1 MNLHTLYIILQQTLI
16 ITTLVIGMMMVIE
29 FINVRTGGLW
39 SKRLQKSPWIQILF
53 AIIMGVIPGCLGTYT
68 VVSLYVHR
76 VVNFPALMAAL
87 ISTTGD
93 EAFFMFS
100 LFPEKALLINLI
112 LIILAII
119 VAIILQFCLKNKFI
133 GLHNKEMSFPIHE
146 HEECSHSH
154 HHHHSVKKNIKNI
167 SFVRALLI
175 TMSLGVLILVLSGV
189 IDGSHHLNLLMGGA
203 SEESVMHS
211 MERQQVYKTTSL
223 QACGEEHHH
232 CDYSHQVSESPS
244 HQDCGEEHHHCD
256 YSHQVT
262 ESSSHQDCGEEHHH
276 CDYSHQVTET
286 LSHQDCGE
294 EHHHSHGGEADW
306 IRIILI
312 ILFVAILIIVIV
324 AEEHFLE
331 EHLWQHVI
339 KVHLPK
345 IFFWTFTV
353 ILCLTILNN
362 YVNIHDIIDSKPF
375 VVLLIAILVGLIPQ
389 SGPHLI
395 FLILFAN
402 GDLPLGIFLANCIV
416 QDGHGAL
423 PLLAESRKAFFVSKA
438 IKVVVAIFA
447 GIIFS

>member
-1 MNLHTLYIILQQTLI
+1 MNLQTLYIILQQTLI
-16 ITTLVIGMMMVIE
+16 ITTLVLGMMMVIE

-39 SKRLQKSPWIQILF
+39 SKKLQKSPWIQILF
-53 AIIMGVIPGCLGTYT
+53 AIVMGVIPGCLGTYT

-87 ISTTGD
+87 ITTTGD

-112 LIILAII
+112 LITLAVII
-119 VAIILQFCLKNKFI
+119 ATILQFSMKNKFI
-133 GLHNKEMSFPIHE
+133 GLRNEELSFPVHE
-146 HEECSHSH
+146 NESCSHSH

-175 TMSLGVLILVLSGV
+175 TLCVGVLSLVLSGV
-189 IDGSHHLNLLMGGA
+189 IDGSHHLNLLMGGQ

-211 MERQQVYKTTSL
+211 IERQQ
-223 QACGEEHHH
+223 
-232 CDYSHQVSESPS
+232 
-244 HQDCGEEHHHCD
+244 
-256 YSHQVT
+256 T
-262 ESSSHQDCGEEHHH
+262 ESAVCIDGHNH
-276 CDYSHQVTET
+276 CH
-286 LSHQDCGE
+286 
-294 EHHHSHGGEADW
+294 HHHSESEVQSSEFNSQCSTANHHHHDHGGEADW

-331 EHLWQHVI
+331 DHLWQHVI

-345 IFFWTFTV
+345 IFFWTFGV
-353 ILCLTILNN
+353 ISCLTILNN
-362 YVNIHDIIDSKPF
+362 YVNIHELIDSKPLI
-375 VVLLIAILVGLIPQ
+375 VLLIAILIGLIPQ

-438 IKVVVAIFA
+438 IKVVVAIFV

>member
-1 MNLHTLYIILQQTLI
+1 MSLHTLYIILQQTLI
-16 ITTLVIGMMMVIE
+16 ITTFVIGMMMVIE

-39 SKRLQKSPWIQILF
+39 SKKLQKSPWIQIIF
-53 AIIMGVIPGCLGTYT
+53 AIVMGVIPGCLGTYT

-87 ISTTGD
+87 ITTTGD

-100 LFPEKALLINLI
+100 LFPEKALLINLV
-112 LIILAII
+112 LITIAII
-119 VAIILQFCLKNKFI
+119 VATILQFTIKNKFI
-133 GLHNKEMSFPIHE
+133 GLKDKEMSFPIHE
-146 HEECSHSH
+146 HESCSHSH
-154 HHHHSVKKNIKNI
+154 HHHHSIKKNIKNI

-175 TMSLGVLILVLSGV
+175 TLSLGVLTLVLSGI
-189 IDGSHHLNLLMGGA
+189 IDGSHHLSLLMGGA

-211 MERQQVYKTTSL
+211 IESQQDNKTTSL
-223 QACGEEHHH
+223 
-232 CDYSHQVSESPS
+232 
-244 HQDCGEEHHHCD
+244 QDCGEEHHHCHIHGQQPTAN
-256 YSHQVT
+256 SQQ
-262 ESSSHQDCGEEHHH
+262 SMANGHHH
-276 CDYSHQVTET
+276 HD
-286 LSHQDCGE
+286 
-294 EHHHSHGGEADW
+294 HGGEADW

-312 ILFVAILIIVIV
+312 ILFVAILIIVIA

-345 IFFWTFTV
+345 IFFWTFAV
-353 ILCLTILNN
+353 ILCLTVLNN
-362 YVNIHDIIDSKPF
+362 YVNIHNIIDSKPF
-375 VVLLIAILVGLIPQ
+375 IVLLIAILIGLIPQ

-423 PLLAESRKAFFVSKA
+423 PLLAESRKAFLVSKG
-438 IKVVVAIFA
+438 IKVGLAIVA

>member
-1 MNLHTLYIILQQTLI
+1 MNLQTLYIILQQTLI

-53 AIIMGVIPGCLGTYT
+53 AIVMGVIPGCLGTYT

-76 VVNFPALMAAL
+76 VVNFPALIAAL

-93 EAFFMFS
+93 ESFFMFS

-112 LIILAII
+112 IIGIA
-119 VAIILQFCLKNKFI
+119 VAVAVVLQLTMKNKFI
-133 GLHNKEMSFPIHE
+133 GLQNKEMSFPIHE
-146 HEECSHSH
+146 NESCSHDHH

-175 TMSLGVLILVLSGV
+175 TFSIGVLILVLSGIV
-189 IDGSHHLNLLMGGA
+189 DGSHHLNLLMGGQT
-203 SEESVMHS
+203 EESVIHS
-211 MERQQVYKTTSL
+211 FESQQDHKATRL
-223 QACGEEHHH
+223 QDCSDDHHH
-232 CDYSHQVSESPS
+232 C
-244 HQDCGEEHHHCD
+244 HHHE
-256 YSHQVT
+256 T
-262 ESSSHQDCGEEHHH
+262 EAQSSTVQSSTVQSSTVQSSTVQSSTVQSSTVHHH
-276 CDYSHQVTET
+276 HD
-286 LSHQDCGE
+286 
-294 EHHHSHGGEADW
+294 HGGEADW

-312 ILFVAILIIVIV
+312 ILFVVILIINIV

-331 EHLWQHVI
+331 EHMWQHVI

-345 IFFWTFTV
+345 IFLWTFGV

-362 YVNIHDIIDSKPF
+362 FVNIQDLIDSKPF
-375 VVLLIAILVGLIPQ
+375 IVLLLAILIGLIPQ

-423 PLLAESRKAFFVSKA
+423 PLLAESRKAFLVSKG
-438 IKVVVAIFA
+438 IKI
-447 GIIFS
+447 GIAVLLGMIL

>member
-87 ISTTGD
+87 ITTTGD

-112 LIILAII
+112 LIITAII
-119 VAIILQFCLKNKFI
+119 VATILQFSLKNKFI
-133 GLHNKEMSFPIHE
+133 GLKDKEMSFPIHE
-146 HEECSHSH
+146 NESCSHSH
-154 HHHHSVKKNIKNI
+154 HHHHIVEKNIKNI

-175 TMSLGVLILVLSGV
+175 TLCLGVLTLVLSGV

-203 SEESVMHS
+203 SEESVIHS
-211 MERQQVYKTTSL
+211 MESL
-223 QACGEEHHH
+223 QVA
-232 CDYSHQVSESPS
+232 ESPS
-244 HQDCGEEHHHCD
+244 HQDCGEEHHHCSH
-256 YSHQVT
+256 SHQVA
-262 ESSSHQDCGEEHHH
+262 ESPSHQGCEEGHHH
-276 CDYSHQVTET
+276 D
-286 LSHQDCGE
+286 
-294 EHHHSHGGEADW
+294 HGGEADW

-312 ILFVAILIIVIV
+312 ILFVAILIIVVV

-345 IFFWTFTV
+345 IFFWTFGV

-375 VVLLIAILVGLIPQ
+375 IVLLIAILIGLIPQ

-423 PLLAESRKAFFVSKA
+423 PLLAESRKAFLISKA
-438 IKVVVAIFA
+438 IKVGLAIFA

>member
-1 MNLHTLYIILQQTLI
+1 MTLNTLYIILQQTLI
-16 ITTLVIGMMMVIE
+16 ITTLVLGMMMVIE

-39 SKRLQKSPWIQILF
+39 SNKLQSKPWLQILF
-53 AIIMGVIPGCLGTYT
+53 AIIMGIIPGCLGTYT

-76 VVNFPALMAAL
+76 VLNFPALMAAL

-112 LIILAII
+112 LIVLSII
-119 VAIILQFCLKNKFI
+119 VAVILQLTMKNKFI
-133 GLHNKEMSFPIHE
+133 GLHKEMSFPIHE
-146 HEECSHSH
+146 NESCSHTH
-154 HHHHSVKKNIKNI
+154 HHEHSVKSNIKNI

-175 TMSLGVLILVLSGV
+175 TMSLGVLIMVLSGV
-189 IDGSHHLNLLMGGA
+189 IDGSHHLNLLMGGQT
-203 SEESVMHS
+203 EESVIHS
-211 MERQQVYKTTSL
+211 LE
-223 QACGEEHHH
+223 
-232 CDYSHQVSESPS
+232 SHQVAESPS
-244 HQDCGEEHHHCD
+244 HQDDCHNHNHSQQVNETTSQQVDCH
-256 YSHQVT
+256 SHN
-262 ESSSHQDCGEEHHH
+262 
-276 CDYSHQVTET
+276 
-286 LSHQDCGE
+286 
-294 EHHHSHGGEADW
+294 HSHGGEADW

-312 ILFVAILIIVIV
+312 VLFVTILIIVVV

-345 IFFWTFTV
+345 IFLWTFGV
-353 ILCLTILNN
+353 ILCLTIINN
-362 YVNIHDIIDSKPF
+362 FVNIHEIIDSKPF
-375 VVLLIAILVGLIPQ
+375 IVLLVAILIGLIPQ

-423 PLLAESRKAFFVSKA
+423 PLLAESRKAFFVSKG
-438 IKVVVAIFA
+438 IKVVIAILV
-447 GIIFS
+447 GVII

>member
-1 MNLHTLYIILQQTLI
+1 MQIEINTKTMSLQTLYIILQQTLI

-53 AIIMGVIPGCLGTYT
+53 AIVMGVIPGCLGTYT

-100 LFPEKALLINLI
+100 LFPEKALFINLI
-112 LIILAII
+112 LIVLAII
-119 VAIILQFCLKNKFI
+119 VATILQFSMKNKFL
-133 GLHNKEMSFPIHE
+133 GLRNEELSFPIHDN
-146 HEECSHSH
+146 EECSHSH
-154 HHHHSVKKNIKNI
+154 HHHHSFKKNIKNI

-175 TMSLGVLILVLSGV
+175 TLSLGVLILVLSGI
-189 IDGSHHLNLLMGGA
+189 IDGSHHLNLLMGGQ

-211 MERQQVYKTTSL
+211 IERQQSTVNS
-223 QACGEEHHH
+223 Q
-232 CDYSHQVSESPS
+232 QSESIVCVNNHS
-244 HQDCGEEHHHCD
+244 HHSESE
-256 YSHQVT
+256 SES
-262 ESSSHQDCGEEHHH
+262 ESSVCVDSHSHHN
-276 CDYSHQVTET
+276 
-286 LSHQDCGE
+286 
-294 EHHHSHGGEADW
+294 HGGEADW

-312 ILFVAILIIVIV
+312 VLFVAILIIVIV

-345 IFFWTFTV
+345 IFFWTFGV

-362 YVNIHDIIDSKPF
+362 HVNIHDLIDYKPF
-375 VVLLIAILVGLIPQ
+375 IVLLIAILIGLIPQ

-438 IKVVVAIFA
+438 IKI
-447 GIIFS
+447 GIAVLIGMIL

>member
-1 MNLHTLYIILQQTLI
+1 MSLHTLYIILQQTLI
-16 ITTLVIGMMMVIE
+16 ITTFVIGMMMVIE

-39 SKRLQKSPWIQILF
+39 SKKLQKSPWIQIIF
-53 AIIMGVIPGCLGTYT
+53 AIVMGVIPGCLGTYT

-87 ISTTGD
+87 ITTTGD

-112 LIILAII
+112 LITIAII
-119 VAIILQFCLKNKFI
+119 VATILQFSIKNKFI
-133 GLHNKEMSFPIHE
+133 GLKDKEMSFPIHE
-146 HEECSHSH
+146 HESCSHSH
-154 HHHHSVKKNIKNI
+154 HHHHSIKKNIKNI

-175 TMSLGVLILVLSGV
+175 TLSLGVLTLVLSGI
-189 IDGSHHLNLLMGGA
+189 IDGSHHLSLLMGGA

-211 MERQQVYKTTSL
+211 IESQQDNKTTSL
-223 QACGEEHHH
+223 QDCEEEHHH
-232 CDYSHQVSESPS
+232 CHIHGQQSTVNSQQSMAN
-244 HQDCGEEHHHCD
+244 GHHHHD
-256 YSHQVT
+256 
-262 ESSSHQDCGEEHHH
+262 
-276 CDYSHQVTET
+276 
-286 LSHQDCGE
+286 
-294 EHHHSHGGEADW
+294 HGGEADW

-345 IFFWTFTV
+345 IFFWTFAV
-353 ILCLTILNN
+353 ILCLTVLNN
-362 YVNIHDIIDSKPF
+362 YVNIHNIIDSKPF
-375 VVLLIAILVGLIPQ
+375 IVLLIAILIGLIPQ

-423 PLLAESRKAFFVSKA
+423 PLLAESRKAFLVSKG
-438 IKVVVAIFA
+438 IKVGLAIVV

>member
-1 MNLHTLYIILQQTLI
+1 MNLQTLYIILQQTLI

-53 AIIMGVIPGCLGTYT
+53 AIVMGVIPGCLGTYT

-76 VVNFPALMAAL
+76 VVNFPALIAAL

-93 EAFFMFS
+93 ESFFMFS

-112 LIILAII
+112 IIGIAVT
-119 VAIILQFCLKNKFI
+119 VAVVLQLTMKNKFI
-133 GLHNKEMSFPIHE
+133 GLQNKEMSFPIHE
-146 HEECSHSH
+146 NESCSHDHH

-175 TMSLGVLILVLSGV
+175 TFSVGVLILVLSGIV
-189 IDGSHHLNLLMGGA
+189 DGSHHLNLLMGGQT
-203 SEESVMHS
+203 EESVVHS
-211 MERQQVYKTTSL
+211 FESQQDHKTTRLHDCSDD
-223 QACGEEHHH
+223 HHH
-232 CDYSHQVSESPS
+232 C
-244 HQDCGEEHHHCD
+244 HHHE
-256 YSHQVT
+256 T
-262 ESSSHQDCGEEHHH
+262 EAQSSTVQSSTVQSSTVQSSTVQSSTVHHH
-276 CDYSHQVTET
+276 HD
-286 LSHQDCGE
+286 
-294 EHHHSHGGEADW
+294 HGGEADW

-312 ILFVAILIIVIV
+312 VLFVVILIINIV

-331 EHLWQHVI
+331 EHMWQHVI

-345 IFFWTFTV
+345 IFLWTFGV

-362 YVNIHDIIDSKPF
+362 FVNIQDLIDSKPF
-375 VVLLIAILVGLIPQ
+375 IVLLLAILIGLIPQ

-423 PLLAESRKAFFVSKA
+423 PLLAESRKAFLVSKG
-438 IKVVVAIFA
+438 IKI
-447 GIIFS
+447 GIAVLVGMIL

>member
-87 ISTTGD
+87 ITTTGD

-112 LIILAII
+112 LIVTAII
-119 VAIILQFCLKNKFI
+119 IATILQFALKNKFI
-133 GLHNKEMSFPIHE
+133 GLKDKEMSFPIHE
-146 HEECSHSH
+146 NESCSHSH
-154 HHHHSVKKNIKNI
+154 HHHHIVEKNIKNI

-175 TMSLGVLILVLSGV
+175 TLCLGVLTLVLSGV

-203 SEESVMHS
+203 SEESVIHS
-211 MERQQVYKTTSL
+211 MESL
-223 QACGEEHHH
+223 Q
-232 CDYSHQVSESPS
+232 VTESPS
-244 HQDCGEEHHHCD
+244 HQDCAEEHHHCNH
-256 YSHQVT
+256 SHQVT
-262 ESSSHQDCGEEHHH
+262 ESPSHQGCDEGHHH
-276 CDYSHQVTET
+276 D
-286 LSHQDCGE
+286 
-294 EHHHSHGGEADW
+294 HGGEADW

-345 IFFWTFTV
+345 IFLWTFGV

-362 YVNIHDIIDSKPF
+362 YVNIHDIIDSRPF
-375 VVLLIAILVGLIPQ
+375 IVLLIAILIGLIPQ

-423 PLLAESRKAFFVSKA
+423 PLLAESRKAFLISKA
-438 IKVVVAIFA
+438 VKVGLAILV
-447 GIIFS
+447 GIVL

>member
-87 ISTTGD
+87 ITTTGD

-119 VAIILQFCLKNKFI
+119 IATILQFSLKNKFI
-133 GLHNKEMSFPIHE
+133 GLKDKEMSFPIHE
-146 HEECSHSH
+146 NESCSHSH

-175 TMSLGVLILVLSGV
+175 TLCLGVLTLVLSGV

-203 SEESVMHS
+203 SEESVIHS
-211 MERQQVYKTTSL
+211 IERQ
-223 QACGEEHHH
+223 
-232 CDYSHQVSESPS
+232 
-244 HQDCGEEHHHCD
+244 
-256 YSHQVT
+256 
-262 ESSSHQDCGEEHHH
+262 
-276 CDYSHQVTET
+276 QVTET
-286 LSHQDCGE
+286 LSHQDCGG

-312 ILFVAILIIVIV
+312 ILFVAILIIVTV

-339 KVHLPK
+339 KIHLPK

-353 ILCLTILNN
+353 ILCLTVLNN

-375 VVLLIAILVGLIPQ
+375 IVLLIAILIGLIPQ

-423 PLLAESRKAFFVSKA
+423 PLLAESRKAFFISKT

>member
-1 MNLHTLYIILQQTLI
+1 MNLQTLYIILQQTLI

-29 FINVRTGGLW
+29 FINVRTGGIW
-39 SKRLQKSPWIQILF
+39 SKKLQKSPWIQILF
-53 AIIMGVIPGCLGTYT
+53 AVVMGIIPGCLGTYT

-93 EAFFMFS
+93 ESFFMFS
-100 LFPEKALLINLI
+100 LFPEKALIINLI
-112 LIILAII
+112 IIGISIA
-119 VAIILQFCLKNKFI
+119 VAVILQLTMKNKFI

-146 HEECSHSH
+146 NESCSHEH
-154 HHHHSVKKNIKNI
+154 HHKHKHHSVKSNIKNI

-175 TMSLGVLILVLSGV
+175 TMSLGVLILVISGV
-189 IDGSHHLNLLMGGA
+189 IDGSHHLNLLMGGQT
-203 SEESVMHS
+203 EENVIHS
-211 MERQQVYKTTSL
+211 IESQQDYKTTRL
-223 QACGEEHHH
+223 QDNETTSH
-232 CDYSHQVSESPS
+232 C
-244 HQDCGEEHHHCD
+244 
-256 YSHQVT
+256 
-262 ESSSHQDCGEEHHH
+262 
-276 CDYSHQVTET
+276 
-286 LSHQDCGE
+286 
-294 EHHHSHGGEADW
+294 HHHSESDVCVDSHSHNHVHNHDHGGEADW

-312 ILFVAILIIVIV
+312 ILFVAILIINIV

-345 IFFWTFTV
+345 IFLWTFGV

-362 YVNIHDIIDSKPF
+362 FINIQELIDSKPII
-375 VVLLIAILVGLIPQ
+375 VLLIAILVGLIPQ

-402 GDLPLGIFLANCIV
+402 GDLPFGIFLANCIV

-423 PLLAESRKAFFVSKA
+423 PLLAESRKAFFISKA
-438 IKVVVAIFA
+438 IKVGIAIVV
-447 GIIFS
+447 GLMM

>member
-87 ISTTGD
+87 ITTTGD

-112 LIILAII
+112 LIVTAII
-119 VAIILQFCLKNKFI
+119 VATILQFSLKNKFI
-133 GLHNKEMSFPIHE
+133 GLKDKEMSFPIHE
-146 HEECSHSH
+146 NESCSHSH

-175 TMSLGVLILVLSGV
+175 TLCLGVLTLVLSGV

-211 MERQQVYKTTSL
+211 IDCQLSTVNSQQSESIV
-223 QACGEEHHH
+223 CVDGHHH
-232 CDYSHQVSESPS
+232 CSHSHQVAESPS
-244 HQDCGEEHHHCD
+244 HQGCEEEHLHCNHSQQTTDNGQQTSSTD
-256 YSHQVT
+256 YGH
-262 ESSSHQDCGEEHHH
+262 E
-276 CDYSHQVTET
+276 
-286 LSHQDCGE
+286 
-294 EHHHSHGGEADW
+294 HSHNHSGEADW

-345 IFFWTFTV
+345 IFFWTFGV

-362 YVNIHDIIDSKPF
+362 YVNIHDIIDSRPF
-375 VVLLIAILVGLIPQ
+375 IVLLIAILIGLIPQ

-423 PLLAESRKAFFVSKA
+423 PLLAESRKAFLISKA
-438 IKVVVAIFA
+438 VKVGLAILV
-447 GIIFS
+447 GIVL

>member
-1 MNLHTLYIILQQTLI
+1 MNLQTLYIILQQTLI

-53 AIIMGVIPGCLGTYT
+53 AIVMGVIPGCLGTYT

-112 LIILAII
+112 LIVLAII
-119 VAIILQFCLKNKFI
+119 VATILQFSLKNKFL
-133 GLHNKEMSFPIHE
+133 GLRNEELSFPVHE
-146 HEECSHSH
+146 NEECSHSH
-154 HHHHSVKKNIKNI
+154 HHHHNVKKNIKNI

-175 TMSLGVLILVLSGV
+175 TLSLGVLILILSGV
-189 IDGSHHLNLLMGGA
+189 IDGSHHLNLLMGGQ

-211 MERQQVYKTTSL
+211 IERQQTTDNGQQS
-223 QACGEEHHH
+223 ASEVCVDSHSHH
-232 CDYSHQVSESPS
+232 SESASEVCVDS
-244 HQDCGEEHHHCD
+244 HC
-256 YSHQVT
+256 
-262 ESSSHQDCGEEHHH
+262 
-276 CDYSHQVTET
+276 
-286 LSHQDCGE
+286 
-294 EHHHSHGGEADW
+294 HHSESASEVCVDSHCHTHGGEADW

-345 IFFWTFTV
+345 IFFWTFGV

-362 YVNIHDIIDSKPF
+362 HVNIHDLIDSKPF
-375 VVLLIAILVGLIPQ
+375 IVLLIAILIGLIPQ

-438 IKVVVAIFA
+438 IKI
-447 GIIFS
+447 GIAVLIGMIL

>member
-1 MNLHTLYIILQQTLI
+1 MNLQTLYIILQQTLI

-39 SKRLQKSPWIQILF
+39 SKKLQTRPWIQILF
-53 AIIMGVIPGCLGTYT
+53 SIIMGFIPGCLGTYT
-68 VVSLYVHR
+68 VVSLYIHR

-87 ISTTGD
+87 ITTTGD

-112 LIILAII
+112 LILLAII
-119 VAIILQFCLKNKFI
+119 IATILQLSMKNKFI
-133 GLHNKEMSFPIHE
+133 GLRNEELSFPLHE
-146 HEECSHSH
+146 NESCSHSH

-175 TMSLGVLILVLSGV
+175 TLSLGVLILVLSGV

-211 MERQQVYKTTSL
+211 FDSQQTTD
-223 QACGEEHHH
+223 CGQQTLSTICNEEHHH
-232 CDYSHQVSESPS
+232 CDHSQQSTVNGQQTSSTDYGHNHSHN
-244 HQDCGEEHHHCD
+244 
-256 YSHQVT
+256 
-262 ESSSHQDCGEEHHH
+262 
-276 CDYSHQVTET
+276 
-286 LSHQDCGE
+286 
-294 EHHHSHGGEADW
+294 HGGEADW

-312 ILFVAILIIVIV
+312 ILFVAILIINIV

-331 EHLWQHVI
+331 EHMWQHVI

-345 IFFWTFTV
+345 IFFWTFAV

-362 YVNIHDIIDSKPF
+362 YVNIHELIDSKPF
-375 VVLLIAILVGLIPQ
+375 IVLLIAILVGLIPQ

-438 IKVVVAIFA
+438 IKVVVALVL
-447 GIIFS
+447 GSVL

>member
-1 MNLHTLYIILQQTLI
+1 MTLNTFYIILQQTLI
-16 ITTLVIGMMMVIE
+16 ITTLVLGMMMVIE

-39 SKRLQKSPWIQILF
+39 SNKLQSKPWLQILF
-53 AIIMGVIPGCLGTYT
+53 AIIMGIIPGCLGTYT

-76 VVNFPALMAAL
+76 VLNFPALMAAL

-112 LIILAII
+112 LIVLSII
-119 VAIILQFCLKNKFI
+119 VAVILQLTMKNKFI
-133 GLHNKEMSFPIHE
+133 GLHKEMSFPIHE
-146 HEECSHSH
+146 NESCSHTH
-154 HHHHSVKKNIKNI
+154 HHEHSVKSNIKNI

-175 TMSLGVLILVLSGV
+175 TMSLGVLIMVLSGV
-189 IDGSHHLNLLMGGA
+189 IDGSHHLNLLMGGQT
-203 SEESVMHS
+203 EESVIHS
-211 MERQQVYKTTSL
+211 LESQRDNKTTS
-223 QACGEEHHH
+223 QQVDCHNH
-232 CDYSHQVSESPS
+232 SHSHSQQVNETTSQQVDCHS
-244 HQDCGEEHHHCD
+244 HN
-256 YSHQVT
+256 
-262 ESSSHQDCGEEHHH
+262 
-276 CDYSHQVTET
+276 
-286 LSHQDCGE
+286 
-294 EHHHSHGGEADW
+294 HSHGGEADW

-312 ILFVAILIIVIV
+312 VLFVTILIIVVV

-345 IFFWTFTV
+345 IFLWTFGV
-353 ILCLTILNN
+353 ILCLTIINN
-362 YVNIHDIIDSKPF
+362 FVNIHEIIDSKPF
-375 VVLLIAILVGLIPQ
+375 IVLLVAILIGLIPQ

-423 PLLAESRKAFFVSKA
+423 PLLAESRKAFFVSKG
-438 IKVVVAIFA
+438 IKVVIAILV
-447 GIIFS
+447 GVII

>member
-87 ISTTGD
+87 ITTTGD

-119 VAIILQFCLKNKFI
+119 IATILQFSLKNKFI
-133 GLHNKEMSFPIHE
+133 GLKDKEMSFPIHE
-146 HEECSHSH
+146 NESCSHSH

-175 TMSLGVLILVLSGV
+175 TLCLGVLTLVLSGV

-203 SEESVMHS
+203 SEESVIHS
-211 MERQQVYKTTSL
+211 IERQQVTETL
-223 QACGEEHHH
+223 
-232 CDYSHQVSESPS
+232 S
-244 HQDCGEEHHHCD
+244 HQDCGEEHHHCN
-256 YSHQVT
+256 H
-262 ESSSHQDCGEEHHH
+262 
-276 CDYSHQVTET
+276 SHQVTET

-312 ILFVAILIIVIV
+312 ILFVAILIIVTV

-375 VVLLIAILVGLIPQ
+375 IVLLIAILIGLIPQ

-423 PLLAESRKAFFVSKA
+423 PLLAESRKAFFISKT

>member
-87 ISTTGD
+87 ITTTGD

-112 LIILAII
+112 LIVLAII
-119 VAIILQFCLKNKFI
+119 IATILQFSLKNKFI
-133 GLHNKEMSFPIHE
+133 GLKDKEMSFPIHE
-146 HEECSHSH
+146 NESCSHSH

-175 TMSLGVLILVLSGV
+175 TLCLGVLTLVLSGV

-203 SEESVMHS
+203 SEESVIHS
-211 MERQQVYKTTSL
+211 IESQQVT
-223 QACGEEHHH
+223 
-232 CDYSHQVSESPS
+232 ESPS

-276 CDYSHQVTET
+276 
-286 LSHQDCGE
+286 
-294 EHHHSHGGEADW
+294 SHGGEADW

-312 ILFVAILIIVIV
+312 ILFVAILIIVTV

-375 VVLLIAILVGLIPQ
+375 IVLLIAILLGLIPQ

-423 PLLAESRKAFFVSKA
+423 PLLAESREAFFVSKA
-438 IKVVVAIFA
+438 IKVVVALVL
-447 GIIFS
+447 GSVL